1 MERLDSTLGGAASP
15 LNAANVVCGLFL
27 QPFEL
32 LFFPPVL
39 LWFNTLRSCVFV
51 TERLTAS
58 KKKKRKDNTPK
69 LLISV
74 FCLFFWLRPLHP
86 EHHQHVPGLPQPLS
100 ERQVHPHVRGGRIS
114 LRVQHGIQAEWE
126 RRVLW

>member
-58 KKKKRKDNTPK
+58 KKKKKKTTRRSNPCI
-69 LLISV
+69 LLFI
-74 FCLFFWLRPLHP
+74 WLRPLHP